1 MTSLLYVECSPR
13 KQRSASIEVAQSFL
27 EAYREKHPGSTVQ
40 QMNLWNT
47 DLPEFDEE
55 TMGAKY
61 TGLSGGVRT
70 FSQEA
75 AWRRIEQ
82 LAKPF
87 LAADNIVFAVPLWN
101 FSIPYKLKHLID
113 LISQKDV
120 LFNFDGTGFSGRLTG
135 KKAAVIYARGLDYLS
150 NSTSTPQAEYDF
162 QRPYMEMWLNF
173 IGISDISTIIVE
185 KTLHG
190 PEIDVQARADAK
202 RKAAILAGEF

>member
-13 KQRSASIEVAQSFL
+13 KQRSASIEVSQSFL
-27 EAYREKHPGSTVQ
+27 DAYQEKHPGSTVQ

-55 TMGAKY
+55 AMAAKY

-70 FSQEA
+70 CSQEA
-75 AWRRIEQ
+75 AWDRIKQ
-82 LAKPF
+82 LAQPF
-87 LAADNIVFAVPLWN
+87 SAADKILFAVPLWN

-120 LFNFDGTGFSGRLTG
+120 LFNFDENGFTGRLTG
-135 KKAAVIYARGLDYLS
+135 KKAAVIYARGLDYFS
-150 NSTSTPQAEYDF
+150 SSTATPQAGYDF

-185 KTLHG
+185 KTLYG
-190 PEIDVQARADAK
+190 AEIDTQARENAK
-202 RKAAILAGEF
+202 REAAMLAREF